1 MAIPFFGD
9 FNKKTK
15 DFFDREQYDF
25 GQQFNFK
32 NSTKDTQFK
41 AKVTT
46 GANVGAKLTLISTP
60 SWGTI
65 EATEDIRKG
74 LSLELKI
81 PNLYKNLS
89 LSSKHSNADVEL
101 TCEYRPNGSY
111 WNSKVKGYYNPEK
124 NNNRV
129 CSTTGSIAVGDD
141 SLHLSVGGEMEVKD
155 EGPSNSTEFK
165 PNVVDYSLGFLYEPT
180 KESCYSLIYKP
191 DLHSNGLE
199 YNFSLLRDFGTYN
212 VAANAKGKVDSKVT
226 ATPPIISFGG
236 GFNWGSRYLQTF
248 FNSNKEYGIQ
258 YKFKPSD
265 FLTVQLGL
273 ATLLDTN
280 QRRNTSFGYKI
291 SVDN

>member
-1 MAIPFFGD
+1 MAVPFFGD

-15 DFFDREQYDF
+15 DYFDREQYDF
-25 GQQFNFK
+25 GQQFHFK
-32 NSTKDTQFK
+32 NSTKDNQYK

-46 GANVGAKLTLISTP
+46 GANVGAKLTVINTA

-65 EATEDIRKG
+65 EASEDIRKG
-74 LSLELKI
+74 LSLEIKC
-81 PNLYKNLS
+81 PNVYKSLS
-89 LSSKHSNADVEL
+89 FSSKHSNADVEV
-101 TCEYRPNGSY
+101 TVDYRPSSSY
-111 WNSKVKGYYNPEK
+111 WNSKVKAYYNPDR

-129 CSTTGSIAVGDD
+129 CSTIGSIAVGDD
-141 SLHLSVGGEMEVKD
+141 SLHLNVGGEMEIKD
-155 EGPSNSTEFK
+155 EGPINSIDLN
-165 PNVVDYSLGFLYEPT
+165 PNVVDYSLGFLYEPNAQ
-180 KESCYSLIYKP
+180 SSYSLIYKP

-199 YNFSLLRDFGTYN
+199 YNFSLLRNFENYSL
-212 VAANAKGKVDSKVT
+212 AANAKGKVDSKVT
-226 ATPPIISFGG
+226 ATPPTISFAG
-236 GFNWGSRYLQTF
+236 GFNWGARYLQTF

-280 QRRNTSFGYKI
+280 QRRNTSFGFKV